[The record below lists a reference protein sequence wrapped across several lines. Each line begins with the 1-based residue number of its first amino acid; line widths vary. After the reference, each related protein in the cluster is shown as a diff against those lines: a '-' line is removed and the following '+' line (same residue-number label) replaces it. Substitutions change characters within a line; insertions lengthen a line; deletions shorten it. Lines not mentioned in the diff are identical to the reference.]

1 MAEATAR
8 DLLSVKGLET
18 AYGQSQVLFGV
29 SLRIGAGQVATL
41 LGRNGMGKTTTVRSI
56 MGMIAARGGR
66 IAFEDRPIAGL
77 ASYRIAQAGIG
88 LVPEGRQIFPNLTVR
103 ENLIATAAN
112 RGKRTDPWTLD
123 RVFELFKNLNERKSH
138 YGNQLSGGEQQ
149 MLAIGRALMTNPR
162 LLILDEA
169 TEGLAPLI
177 RAEIYRSI
185 EQLKAAG
192 LSILVIDKDVKALI
206 RVADVHYMLEKGRVV
221 WSGTSAELA
230 ASEDVQHR
238 YLGV

>member
-1 MAEATAR
+1 MAEVKTR
-8 DLLSVKGLET
+8 DLLSVEGLET

-29 SLRIGAGQVATL
+29 SLRIAEGQVATL

-56 MGMIAARGGR
+56 MGMIPSRGGR
-66 IAFEDRPIAGL
+66 IAFEDKALAGL
-77 ASYRIAQAGIG
+77 PSYRIAQAGIG

-103 ENLIATAAN
+103 ENLVATAAN
-112 RGKRTDPWTLD
+112 RSKRSEPWTLD
-123 RVFELFKNLNERKSH
+123 RVFDLFKNLNERKNH

-185 EQLKAAG
+185 ERLKAAG
-192 LSILVIDKDVKALI
+192 LALLVIDKDVKSLI
-206 RVADVHYMLEKGRVV
+206 RVADAHYMLEKGRVV
-221 WSGTSAELA
+221 WSGDSVALS